1 MQTSAHAQQYNPV
14 SVNNDVQV
22 DWDQIDRLGSQPTLP
37 AYLSPSARSVGAD
50 DGGTPMTMPGN
61 DLIYRQASPRSQ
73 FLGQQTTEMSSQYES
88 QDDSETVVIDA
99 AGTGAVPTQSQFFG
113 PSGSPTGSPA
123 PRNAPVYR
131 TELNDTL
138 NDDGANQTIALSAPH
153 DSTPA
158 QTPRAKPA
166 SPAPSSVAATT
177 PVEPQATPQRE
188 TVVAQAQTP
197 SVPSAPPPPA
207 PVPLAPA
214 APETPPLPTEESRPA
229 EDAPAPAPSVPD
241 ASNVPNIPAPSP
253 DTTNSPREL
262 LQQQSEATPEVAPA
276 PPPAPTPAPAQA
288 PAPAAETAS
297 LPTDDRTP
305 TAPAEGEYSLAFT
318 GESFELGAAAR
329 RDLESVVADLMR
341 DESLRVQL
349 QAYATGDSN
358 NASKARRLSLS
369 RALQVR
375 SFLIEK
381 GVRSTRIDV
390 RALGSNVPSGP
401 ADRVD
406 VKTVQR

>member
-22 DWDQIDRLGSQPTLP
+22 DWDQIDQLGSQPTLP
-37 AYLSPSARSVGAD
+37 AYLSPSARSGGVY

-73 FLGQQTTEMSSQYES
+73 FLGQQTTEMSSQY
-88 QDDSETVVIDA
+88 DSETVVIDA
-99 AGTGAVPTQSQFFG
+99 AGTGAIPTQSQFFG
-113 PSGSPTGSPA
+113 PPGSTTGSPVT
-123 PRNAPVYR
+123 RNAPVYR
-131 TELNDTL
+131 TEL

-153 DSTPA
+153 DSPPA

-166 SPAPSSVAATT
+166 SPAPSVAATT
-177 PVEPQATPQRE
+177 PTEPKPTPPRE

-197 SVPSAPPPPA
+197 PAPSAPPPPA

-229 EDAPAPAPSVPD
+229 EPAPAPSAPD

-262 LQQQSEATPEVAPA
+262 LQQQSEAAPQAAPA
-276 PPPAPTPAPAQA
+276 PPPVPAPAPAPTPAPAA
-288 PAPAAETAS
+288 SPAPAAETAS

-305 TAPAEGEYSLAFT
+305 TTPAEGEYSLAFT